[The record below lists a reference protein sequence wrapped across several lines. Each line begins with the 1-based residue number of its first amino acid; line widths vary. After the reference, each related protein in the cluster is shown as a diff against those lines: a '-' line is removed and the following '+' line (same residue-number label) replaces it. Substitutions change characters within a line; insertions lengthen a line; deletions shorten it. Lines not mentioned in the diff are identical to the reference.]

1 MDPKKLPSRLLPV
14 AVLLL
19 VPATLLP
26 RQADAAPPKPAT
38 AELQVFLADKPVG
51 TEALRVTTTKE
62 GTYYS
67 TQAQLQDK
75 VNKVWRSFTERS
87 FLPIGPKGELTG
99 YDRWIDVTGATGTTK
114 LFNFNG
120 QWRIAVTEAAVE
132 GKKPKP
138 KVTDVKLKPPF
149 VVLDERLQSLVLV
162 AAERMAGVKEFD
174 YVRVDD
180 ATTGHLTLSSEKLKA
195 KDGAEFHRIRMKGGT
210 VDLEVLR
217 DHAGKVVAIKGL
229 DKWRAVA
236 KDGKVPKDLTPFIGE
251 QKAPDA
257 PKDAPI
263 EAQPPGPDGRP
274 PIPAPQGKAE
284 VQEPPP
290 ARPPVQPPV
299 APK

>member
-1 MDPKKLPSRLLPV
+1 MFAEKSRVLMPLGLC
-14 AVLLL
+14 VLLSPSA
-19 VPATLLP
+19 V
-26 RQADAAPPKPAT
+26 QAVPPKPAT
-38 AELQVFLADKPVG
+38 AELQVFLGDKPVG

-67 TQAQLQDK
+67 TQAHLQDK
-75 VNKVWRSFTERS
+75 VNKLWRSFTERGY
-87 FLPIGPKGELTG
+87 LPIGPKGELTG

-120 QWRIAVTEAAVE
+120 QWRIAVTEAAID

-138 KVTDVKLKPPF
+138 KVVDVKLKVPF
-149 VVLDERLQSLVLV
+149 VVLDERMQSMVLV

-180 ATTGHLTLSSEKLKA
+180 ATTGHLTLSSEKLKS
-195 KDGAEFHRIRMKGGT
+195 KDGAEFHRIRMKGGPAPQAGKT
-210 VDLEVLR
+210 QAQVDLEVLR
-217 DHAGKVVAIKGL
+217 DHAGHVVAIKGL

-236 KDGKVPKDLTPFIGE
+236 KDVKVPRDLTPAGN
-251 QKAPDA
+251 APVDK
-257 PKDAPI
+257 PVETPAPI
-263 EAQPPGPDGRP
+263 EPPAVTQPPAPEGK
-274 PIPAPQGKAE
+274 PA

-290 ARPPVQPPV
+290 AKAPVQPPV

>member
-1 MDPKKLPSRLLPV
+1 MFAEKSRVLMPLGLCILLSPGV
-14 AVLLL
+14 LEAV
-19 VPATLLP
+19 
-26 RQADAAPPKPAT
+26 PPKPAT

-75 VNKVWRSFTERS
+75 VNQVWRSFTERGY
-87 FLPIGPKGELTG
+87 LPIGPKGEMTG
-99 YDRWIDVTGATGTTK
+99 YDRWIDVTGATGKTK

-120 QWRIAVTEAAVE
+120 QWRIAVTEAAID

-138 KVTDVKLKPPF
+138 KVVDVKLKVPF
-149 VVLDERLQSLVLV
+149 VVLDERLSSLVLV

-180 ATTGHLTLSSEKLKA
+180 ATTGHLTLSSEKLKD
-195 KDGAEFHRIRMKGGT
+195 KSGAEFHRIRMKGGT

-217 DHAGKVVAIKGL
+217 DHAGHVVTIKGL

-236 KDGKVPKDLTPFIGE
+236 KNVKVPKDLTPAGNAPVDKPVETPAQGE
-251 QKAPDA
+251 PPAA
-257 PKDAPI
+257 T
-263 EAQPPGPDGRP
+263 QPP
-274 PIPAPQGKAE
+274 ALQGKPE
-284 VQEPPP
+284 VQEPPAAKAP
-290 ARPPVQPPV
+290 SQPPV